1 MNDQAKLEESRL
13 RNVGGTRGG
22 MGEFLIGLAC
32 LVAGGYLFLNNV
44 QVGSTFIDR
53 WGFSGYNSFG
63 LTLLPVFIGIC
74 FLFFNGKSIVGW
86 VLTGGGLVVIFVGIL
101 ARMNIWFRQ
110 TSLWNTLIMLALIAA
125 GVGLIARSLREHKA

>member
-1 MNDQAKLEESRL
+1 
-13 RNVGGTRGG
+13 